1 LYVEINFPISISRAL
16 RDNGS
21 KVHQKNLGGRFANR
35 EVIMVWMALAY
46 GAILMV
52 LGVGGY
58 FGSGRASL
66 TALIPCAF
74 GLPVLVLAWLAWLRP
89 KLASKLILAVLIM
102 TLLGLLGTA
111 SALPQL
117 GTLLSGGEVDRPPAV
132 IAKSVMAILS
142 LVLLGVGIG
151 YFAKTGWK
159 PEAVADK

>member
-1 LYVEINFPISISRAL
+1 
-16 RDNGS
+16 
-21 KVHQKNLGGRFANR
+21 
-35 EVIMVWMALAY
+35 MVWMALAY

-74 GLPVLVLAWLAWLRP
+74 GLPVLVLAWLARLRP
-89 KLASKLILAVLIM
+89 KLASKLILAVLII
-102 TLLGLLGTA
+102 TLLGLLGPA

-117 GTLLSGGEVDRPPAV
+117 GTLLSGGDVVRPPAV

-151 YFAKTGWK
+151 YFAKAGRK

>member
-1 LYVEINFPISISRAL
+1 
-16 RDNGS
+16 
-21 KVHQKNLGGRFANR
+21 
-35 EVIMVWMALAY
+35 MVWMALAY

-58 FGSGRASL
+58 LGSGRGSV

-74 GLPVLVLAWLAWLRP
+74 GLPVVVLAWLAWLRP
-89 KLASKLILAVLIM
+89 KLASKLILAVLII

-117 GTLLSGGEVDRPPAV
+117 WTLLSGGDVVHPPAV

-142 LVLLGVGIG
+142 FILLGVGIG
-151 YFAKTGWK
+151 YFTKAGRKS
-159 PEAVADK
+159 EAVADK

>member
-1 LYVEINFPISISRAL
+1 
-16 RDNGS
+16 
-21 KVHQKNLGGRFANR
+21 
-35 EVIMVWMALAY
+35 
-46 GAILMV
+46 
-52 LGVGGY
+52 
-58 FGSGRASL
+58 
-66 TALIPCAF
+66 
-74 GLPVLVLAWLAWLRP
+74 LVLAWLAWLRP

-151 YFAKTGWK
+151 YFAKAGRK

>member
-1 LYVEINFPISISRAL
+1 
-16 RDNGS
+16 
-21 KVHQKNLGGRFANR
+21 
-35 EVIMVWMALAY
+35 MVWMALAY

-58 FGSGRASL
+58 LGSGRVSV
-66 TALIPCAF
+66 TALIPCGF

-89 KLASKLILAVLIM
+89 KLASKLIRAVMII

-117 GTLLSGGEVDRPPAV
+117 GTLLSGGDVVRPPAV

-151 YFAKTGWK
+151 HFAKARRK

>member
-1 LYVEINFPISISRAL
+1 
-16 RDNGS
+16 
-21 KVHQKNLGGRFANR
+21 
-35 EVIMVWMALAY
+35 MVWMALAY

-58 FGSGRASL
+58 LGSGRVSV
-66 TALIPCAF
+66 TALIPCGF

-89 KLASKLILAVLIM
+89 KLASKLMLAVLII

-117 GTLLSGGEVDRPPAV
+117 GTLVSGGDVVRPPAV

-151 YFAKTGWK
+151 HFAKARRK